1 MAKRTMPIHPDY
13 GNIVCSAVRYAL
25 GRHTYIVPLTADY
38 VLQHWQ
44 YIDECSK
51 HNVLSDIDRFLTT
64 TPIKDEW
71 GDFDRARWQCLYDKL
86 RAMDTV

>member
-25 GRHTYIVPLTADY
+25 GRHTYIVALTADY

-44 YIDECSK
+44 YIDARSK
-51 HNVLSDIDRFLTT
+51 YNVLSDIDRFLTT
-64 TPIKDEW
+64 TPITDEW
-71 GDFDRARWQCLYDKL
+71 GAFDRARWAQLYNKL
-86 RAMDTV
+86 RARETV